1 MLVLARGTLSRC
13 LPFDTC
19 VNTLRFASMFEVL
32 GGALMQMFLYGF
44 FSAYAMSGLVVGLLL
59 WKVFGRQLA

>member
-1 MLVLARGTLSRC
+1 
-13 LPFDTC
+13 
-19 VNTLRFASMFEVL
+19 
-32 GGALMQMFLYGF
+32 MQMFLYGF